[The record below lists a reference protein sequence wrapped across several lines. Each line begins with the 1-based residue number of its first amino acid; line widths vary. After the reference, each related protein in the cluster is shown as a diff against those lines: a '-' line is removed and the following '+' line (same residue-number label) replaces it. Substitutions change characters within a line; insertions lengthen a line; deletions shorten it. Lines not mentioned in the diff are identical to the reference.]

1 MKADLE
7 LLGSSNPPTS
17 ACRVTGSTEIMNG
30 GSQVH
35 IFWGAPVSPL
45 KMTVSQDTTSLM
57 ATADPWKEIQLL
69 HNQHSLCL
77 KDEKH
82 EHKNVENYQAPES
95 IGPPDLLSGHFLANS
110 MNRSV
115 HAKDDFIRSIS
126 ETQNIKSQKTHLLR
140 LSDVTDSNVQICG
153 FKGRVQ
159 HLTEEEK
166 HQKLLSEN
174 KRVTDKQPK
183 EQPSVHGQNF
193 QTDSFQLDHRC
204 AALLDLV
211 CSTEQI
217 NIGPGAVQ
225 TKCVSTEH
233 HEMQN
238 QCPEFFSSNAV
249 DKPRSEGV
257 VKNVSNLKISTD
269 TEFLSIMTSSQ
280 VAFLAQ
286 RKDKGQNSVNKG
298 NVNMGIEPKASCGE
312 IRTVENNLIEPND
325 DFAAGYE
332 NGENQAYSLELFSP
346 VCPETKSSHIYR
358 NSNKGLEEN
367 AGSQEPFISEDKLPP
382 NEIHVELC
390 SSGILCSQLST
401 FHKRA
406 ARRSSVSEDK
416 LGHSKALSEV
426 LQVSKKVKLMSNP
439 RNSAVAMDQ
448 KNLSGF
454 KHIKKTSL
462 IKNCDSKSQKYN
474 CLVMVL
480 SPCHVKEIS
489 IKSGPNSGSKVPLA
503 TITVIDQSEVK
514 KKVFLWRAT
523 AFWALTVFLGDII
536 LLTDVVIHED
546 QWVGETVLQSTFTS
560 QLLNL
565 GSYSSVQPEE
575 YSSIVSDVVL
585 QNLLAYV
592 SSKHSY
598 LGDLPRRQPQRMNSI
613 EFVELEQLQ
622 PDILVHALL
631 KVIDITILTEALYS
645 YRGQKQRKVVLT
657 VEQAQGQHY
666 VLVLWGPG
674 AAWYPQLQSKK
685 DYIWE
690 FKYLFVKWNCI
701 LENLELHTTPWSSC
715 ECLFDDDIR
724 AITFKAKFQK
734 SAPSFVKMSN
744 LATHFEDKRSVVL
757 IKARILELA
766 FSIPAAQKIALNA
779 HSSLK
784 SIFSSLPHIIY
795 TGCAKCA
802 LELETDENRI
812 YKQCFSCL
820 PFTMKRLYYRPA
832 LMTVGNGEHNV
843 CIRVGSKLIEKILLN
858 ISPDFLNRVIVPS
871 SDVTYG
877 MVAADLVH
885 SLLAVSAEP
894 WLLKIQS
901 LFVLDENSYP
911 LQQDFSLLDFYPD
924 VVKHGAY
931 ALL

>member
-1 MKADLE
+1 
-7 LLGSSNPPTS
+7 
-17 ACRVTGSTEIMNG
+17 MNG

-35 IFWGAPVSPL
+35 IFWGAPISPL
-45 KMTVSQDTTSLM
+45 KMTVSQDTASLM
-57 ATADPWKEIQLL
+57 ATAGPWKEIQLL
-69 HNQHSLCL
+69 YNQHSLCL

-82 EHKNVENYQAPES
+82 EHKNLESYQVPES
-95 IGPPDLLSGHFLANS
+95 IGPPDLLSGHFLANA

-115 HAKDDFIRSIS
+115 HVKDDFIHSIS
-126 ETQNIKSQKTHLLR
+126 ETQNINSQKTHPLG
-140 LSDVTDSNVQICG
+140 LSDVTNSDVQICG

-159 HLTEEEK
+159 HLTKEEK

-174 KRVTDKQPK
+174 KRVMDKQPE
-183 EQPSVHGQNF
+183 EQPSIHGQNF

-217 NIGPGAVQ
+217 NVGPGAVQ
-225 TKCVSTEH
+225 TKYMSTKH
-233 HEMQN
+233 HEIQN
-238 QCPEFFSSNAV
+238 WCPKFFTSNPV
-249 DKPRSEGV
+249 DKSRSEGAV
-257 VKNVSNLKISTD
+257 RNVSNLKISTD

-298 NVNMGIEPKASCGE
+298 NVNMGIEPKGSHGE
-312 IRTVENNLIEPND
+312 IRTIENNVIQSND
-325 DFAAGYE
+325 DFAEGYE

-346 VCPETKSSHIYR
+346 VCPETKSNHIHI

-367 AGSQEPFISEDKLPP
+367 TGSQEVFNSEDKLPP
-382 NEIHVELC
+382 NEIHIELC
-390 SSGILCSQLST
+390 SSGILCSQRNT

-406 ARRSSVSEDK
+406 AKRSWASEDK
-416 LGHSKALSEV
+416 LGHSKALSKV
-426 LQVSKKVKLMSNP
+426 LQVSKKMKLMSNA
-439 RNSAVAMDQ
+439 RDSAVAMDQ
-448 KNLSGF
+448 RNVLGF
-454 KHIKKTSL
+454 KGIKKTSL

-480 SPCHVKEIS
+480 SPCHVKEIN

-536 LLTDVVIHED
+536 LLTDVVVHED

-575 YSSIVSDVVL
+575 YSSVVSDVVL
-585 QNLLAYV
+585 QDLLAYV

-598 LGDLPRRQPQRMNSI
+598 LRDLPQRRPQRMNSI

-631 KVIDITILTEALYS
+631 KVIDITVLTEALYS
-645 YRGQKQRKVVLT
+645 YRGQKQRKVMLT

-674 AAWYPQLQSKK
+674 AAWYPQLQKKK

-690 FKYLFVKWNCI
+690 FKYLFVQRNCI

-744 LATHFEDKRSVVL
+744 LATHFEDKCS
-757 IKARILELA
+757 
-766 FSIPAAQKIALNA
+766 AAQKIALNV

-784 SIFSSLPHIIY
+784 SIFSSLPHVIY

-820 PFTMKRLYYRPA
+820 PFTMKRIYYRPA
-832 LMTVGNGEHNV
+832 LMTVGNGGHNV

-858 ISPDFLNRVIVPS
+858 ISPDCLNRAIVPS

-885 SLLAVSAEP
+885 SLLAVRAEP

-924 VVKHGAY
+924 IVKHGAY